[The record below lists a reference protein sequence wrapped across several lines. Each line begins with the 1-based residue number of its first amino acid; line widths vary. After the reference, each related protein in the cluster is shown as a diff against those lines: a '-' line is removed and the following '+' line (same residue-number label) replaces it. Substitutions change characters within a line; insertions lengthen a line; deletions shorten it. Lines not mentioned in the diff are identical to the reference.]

1 MPPLGKKFIAETSP
15 EMAASILRK
24 LRRRG
29 VFRPII
35 DFGDSPVI
43 VHDLTSGSPLSPLP
57 KGTFGIGKVT
67 KNRAFISQTYVEH

>member
-1 MPPLGKKFIAETSP
+1 MPPLGKIFIAETSP

-35 DFGDSPVI
+35 DFGDRPVV
-43 VHDLTSGSPLSPLP
+43 VHDITLGLPPPLP
-57 KGTFGIGKVT
+57 KGTFGIGKVR
-67 KNRAFISQTYVEH
+67 KKHAFIACTCTD